1 MISRVSMQNI
11 KGFILIFI
19 IYLVGIQLQAQI
31 RSEIDTSKNILL
43 FKEASGGIILH
54 TQGWG
59 IKFSKGYNKTAFKK
73 RMLVFEL
80 NEMQSQKQIRTINPY
95 FTNAKSY
102 IYGKLN
108 SVFIVRASYGLHR
121 LLNRKPYW
129 GGVELRLIYMGGASL
144 GFAKPVYLYILKPSP
159 IFYEYTISE
168 ERYDP
173 DEHFVDNIF
182 GRTSFTKG
190 FNQISVYPGIHAKIG
205 LDFDYGV
212 YQTKVKSLEVGAI
225 IDIFPIPVPI
235 MAFNDPNYF
244 FLTLYLNFN
253 FGKRYN

>member
-1 MISRVSMQNI
+1 MRYTKRV
-11 KGFILIFI
+11 IFI
-19 IYLVGIQLQAQI
+19 IIIFLGSIQLQAQI
-31 RSEIDTSKNILL
+31 ESLVDTSRNILL
-43 FKEASGGIILH
+43 FKEASGGILLH

-59 IKFSKGYNKTAFKK
+59 IKYSKGYNKTAFKK
-73 RMLVFEL
+73 RMLVFEFV
-80 NEMQSQKQIRTINPY
+80 EMQSQKQIRTINPY
-95 FTNAKSY
+95 FTNSKSY
-102 IYGKLN
+102 VYGKLN
-108 SVFIVRASYGLHR
+108 SVYIIRASYGIHR

-129 GGVELRLIYMGGASL
+129 GGVELRFFYMGGISL

-173 DEHFVDNIF
+173 EEHFVDNIF
-182 GRTSFTKG
+182 GRSSFTKG
-190 FNQISVYPGIHAKIG
+190 FNEISVYPGIHAKIES
-205 LDFDYGV
+205 DFDYGV

-225 IDIFPIPVPI
+225 IDIFPRPVPI

>member
-1 MISRVSMQNI
+1 MRYT
-11 KGFILIFI
+11 KGFILICTIF
-19 IYLVGIQLQAQI
+19 LASIQLQAQI
-31 RSEIDTSKNILL
+31 ESVVDTSKNILL

-59 IKFSKGYNKTAFKK
+59 LKYSKGYHKTAFKK
-73 RMLVFEL
+73 RTLTFEFV
-80 NEMQSQKQIRTINPY
+80 EMQSQKQIRTINPY
-95 FTNAKSY
+95 FTNSKSY
-102 IYGKLN
+102 VYGKLN
-108 SVFIVRASYGLHR
+108 SFYIIRASYGIYR

-129 GGVELRLIYMGGASL
+129 GGVELRFLYMGGVSL

-159 IFYEYTISE
+159 IFYEYTVSE

-173 DEHFVDNIF
+173 NEHFVDNIF
-182 GRTSFTKG
+182 GRASFTKG
-190 FNQISVYPGIHAKIG
+190 FSQIGVYPGVQVRVG
-205 LDFDYGV
+205 LEFDYGV

-225 IDIFPIPVPI
+225 LDVFPRPVPI

-253 FGKRYN
+253 FGKRFN

>member
-1 MISRVSMQNI
+1 MRYTKVTL
-11 KGFILIFI
+11 LIFI
-19 IYLVGIQLQAQI
+19 IFLVSTQLRAQI
-31 RSEIDTSKNILL
+31 DAGIDTSKNILL

-59 IKFSKGYNKTAFKK
+59 LKFSKGYNKTAFKK
-73 RMLVFEL
+73 RMLTFEL
-80 NEMQSQKQIRTINPY
+80 VGMQSQKQIRTINPY

-108 SVFIVRASYGLHR
+108 SVFVLRASYGMHR

-129 GGVELRLIYMGGASL
+129 GGVELRFLYMGGVSV

-173 DEHFVDNIF
+173 YEHFVDNIF
-182 GRTSFTKG
+182 GRASFTQG
-190 FNQISVYPGIHAKIG
+190 FNQLSVYPGFNARIG

-212 YQTKVKSLEVGAI
+212 YRTKVKSLEVGAI
-225 IDIFPIPVPI
+225 LDVFPIPIEI

>member
-1 MISRVSMQNI
+1 MQYI
-11 KGFILIFI
+11 KGTILIFTI
-19 IYLVGIQLQAQI
+19 FLVSSQLQAQI
-31 RSEIDTSKNILL
+31 ESAIDTSKNILL
-43 FKEASGGIILH
+43 FKEASGGLLLH

-59 IKFSKGYNKTAFKK
+59 LKFSKGYNKTAFKK

-80 NEMQSQKQIRTINPY
+80 VEMQSQKQIRTINPY
-95 FTNAKSY
+95 FTNSKSY

-108 SVFIVRASYGLHR
+108 SYFIIRASYGIHR

-129 GGVELRLIYMGGASL
+129 GGVELRFFYMGGVSL

-173 DEHFVDNIF
+173 EEHFVDNIF
-182 GRTSFTKG
+182 GRASFTKG
-190 FNQISVYPGIHAKIG
+190 FNEIGVYPGFHVKVG

-212 YQTKVKSLEVGAI
+212 YRTKVKSLEAGATL
-225 IDIFPIPVPI
+225 DIFPRPVPM

>member
-1 MISRVSMQNI
+1 MRYT
-11 KGFILIFI
+11 KFIVFIITIFI
-19 IYLVGIQLQAQI
+19 GSTQLQAQI
-31 RSEIDTSKNILL
+31 ESGVDTSKNILL

-59 IKFSKGYNKTAFKK
+59 LKFSKGYNKTAFKK

-80 NEMQSQKQIRTINPY
+80 NEMKSQKQIRTINPY
-95 FTNAKSY
+95 FTNSKSY
-102 IYGKLN
+102 VYGKLN
-108 SVFIVRASYGLHR
+108 SVYLIRATYGIHR

-129 GGVELRLIYMGGASL
+129 GGVELRFFYMGGVSL

-173 DEHFVDNIF
+173 EEHFVDNIF
-182 GRTSFTKG
+182 GRASWTKG
-190 FNQISVYPGIHAKIG
+190 FNELSVYPGFHFKVG

-212 YQTKVKSLEVGAI
+212 YQTKVKSLEIGATL
-225 IDIFPIPVPI
+225 DVFPIPVPI

>member
-1 MISRVSMQNI
+1 MRYTKST
-11 KGFILIFI
+11 ILIFTI
-19 IYLVGIQLQAQI
+19 FLVCTQLRAQI
-31 RSEIDTSKNILL
+31 DIGVDTSKNVLL

-59 IKFSKGYNKTAFKK
+59 LTFSKGYNKTAFKK
-73 RMLVFEL
+73 RMLTFEL
-80 NEMQSQKQIRTINPY
+80 VGMQSQKQIRTINPY

-108 SVFIVRASYGLHR
+108 SVFILRASYGIHR

-129 GGVELRLIYMGGASL
+129 GGVELRFFYMGGISV

-173 DEHFVDNIF
+173 YEHFVDNIF
-182 GRTSFTKG
+182 GRASFTQG
-190 FNQISVYPGIHAKIG
+190 FNQLSVYPGINVRIG

-212 YQTKVKSLEVGAI
+212 YRTKVKSLEVGAI
-225 IDIFPIPVPI
+225 LDVFPIPIEI

>member
-1 MISRVSMQNI
+1 MQYTKI
-11 KGFILIFI
+11 TLLIFTI
-19 IYLVGIQLQAQI
+19 FLVCTQLQSQVDVG
-31 RSEIDTSKNILL
+31 IDTSKNVLL

-59 IKFSKGYNKTAFKK
+59 LKFSKGYNKTAFKK
-73 RMLVFEL
+73 RMLTFEL
-80 NEMQSQKQIRTINPY
+80 VGMQSQKQIRTINPY

-108 SVFIVRASYGLHR
+108 SVFILRASYGMHR

-129 GGVELRLIYMGGASL
+129 GGVELRFLYMGGVSV
-144 GFAKPVYLYILKPSP
+144 GFAKPVWLYILKPSP

-173 DEHFVDNIF
+173 YEHFVDNIF
-182 GRTSFTKG
+182 GRASFTKG
-190 FNQISVYPGIHAKIG
+190 FNQLSVYPGINARIG
-205 LDFDYGV
+205 LEFDYGV
-212 YQTKVKSLEVGAI
+212 YRTKVKSLEVGAI
-225 IDIFPIPVPI
+225 LDVFPIPIEI